1 MFLKNEC
8 GVLVIP
14 PRREQEGEHDEE
26 ADGARRDG
34 QPGQ

>member
-1 MFLKNEC
+1 MFSENER
-8 GVLVIP
+8 GVFVIP
-14 PRREQEGEHDEE
+14 QWREQEGEHDEE